1 MIVFKI
7 TDPVQYKLSCWHDID
22 LRFIVSNTLKKTL
35 FDNNYH
41 RVFSAVDSVE
51 SNDIISNDKFY
62 IFPVFYNHAE
72 QTGTLYKWR
81 KKIKS
86 YISRNID
93 LFKKPNVKVC
103 LCDPF
108 ETSNHFVESVEIL
121 ASTFDIEFLVI
132 TANKKFYTNF
142 KNVHVIYN
150 DIWIEKF
157 PPIENILAY
166 KPGRLYINLNRQI
179 RIHRCLLMDG
189 LIENNLFNHGYNTWG
204 NLGKHVFFT
213 QYKNNINSNT
223 KINQVRYDI
232 IDVKNFVRV
241 NPNYFVPVKQCTKS
255 FLFLNTETNIES
267 DQLFFSEKVYKPIG
281 IGMPFITLG
290 NPGTLED
297 LRDRGFIT
305 FSDWFDETYDN
316 NLELNKRIEI
326 IIKNIKKYAKY
337 SSKDLSKIRLE
348 MSEVLDY
355 NLKLYRILKQK
366 NCLKEK
372 ISLYVKDKK

>member
-1 MIVFKI
+1 MIIFKV
-7 TDPVQYKLSCWHDID
+7 TDPVQYKLSCDHYIDIEK
-22 LRFIVSNTLKKTL
+22 IVQDTTKKTL
-35 FDNNYH
+35 LNENYH
-41 RVFSAVDSVE
+41 RIFSSVDAVE
-51 SNDIISNDKFY
+51 SNNTINDDNFY
-62 IFPVFYNHAE
+62 IFPVIYNHTE
-72 QTGTLYKWR
+72 KINTLPNWR
-81 KKIKS
+81 SEINS

-103 LCDPF
+103 LCDPY

-132 TANKKFYTNF
+132 TANKKFFTRL
-142 KNVHVIYN
+142 KNVFSFYN
-150 DIWIEKF
+150 DLWIEKF
-157 PPIENILAY
+157 PASEKIIPY
-166 KPGRLYINLNRQI
+166 KPNKLYINLNRQA
-179 RIHRCLLMDG
+179 RTHRCLLMDQ
-189 LIENNLFNHGYNTWG
+189 LIENDLFESGYNTWG
-204 NLGKHVFFT
+204 NLGNHFSEYKTKVNPST
-213 QYKNNINSNT
+213 QIAQKE
-223 KINQVRYDI
+223 YDI
-232 IDVKNFVRV
+232 LDVQDFQNV

-297 LRDRGFIT
+297 LRNRGFIT